1 MDDPVPA
8 DPDVDLQAVRRGEA
22 WFRTHLDGRVLA
34 DLRWLG
40 NQYRI
45 LVFRLPERE
54 AVADDCCTEVLELAR
69 RRADRLVQKEF
80 DHDCDATACAP
91 WVQYS
96 EA

>member
-1 MDDPVPA
+1 MA
-8 DPDVDLQAVRRGEA
+8 DRVAASAEAVDTRRGAA
-22 WFRTHLDGRVLA
+22 WFRSHCDGRFLA

-54 AVADDCCTEVLELAR
+54 VLGEGCCTEEPRLAR
-69 RRADRLVQKEF
+69 QRADRLVAEVHP
-80 DHDCDATACAP
+80 HDCDAESCAP

>member
-1 MDDPVPA
+1 MADPVPA
-8 DPDVDLQAVRRGEA
+8 DSDVDVTDRRGEA
-22 WFRTHLDGRVLA
+22 WFRSHLDGRVLA

-45 LVFRLPERE
+45 LVFRLPERV
-54 AVADDCCTEVLELAR
+54 AVGDDCCTEVLDLAR
-69 RRADRLVQKEF
+69 RRADRLVQEKFE
-80 DHDCDATACAP
+80 HACDAASCAP

>member
-1 MDDPVPA
+1 MDDSDA
-8 DPDVDLQAVRRGEA
+8 DACGVATAELRRGDA
-22 WFRTHLDGRVLA
+22 WFRSHCDGRFLA

-45 LVFRLPERE
+45 MVFRLPEHV
-54 AVADDCCTEVLELAR
+54 AVGDDCCTEEPRLAR
-69 RRADRLVQKEF
+69 WRADRLANEVHP
-80 DHDCDATACAP
+80 HDCDAEGCAP